1 MASLHAWIK
10 AARLR
15 TLPLALASIGMG
27 GAVAF
32 RFPGFNTTA
41 VLMAALTTLLLQI
54 LSNFANDYGD
64 AKNGLDN
71 EGRLGPKRMVQSGKI
86 NRKEMKLAIQILS
99 ILSLISGLW
108 LIFGAAGLKNTT
120 AVFFVLLGLTSIA
133 AAIKYTVGR
142 NPYGYIGLGDLF
154 VFLFFGLTG
163 VAGTFYLSAPFF
175 DPLVLLPA
183 SALGLFSTAVLNLN
197 NMRDLD
203 HDKLNGK
210 KTLAVSLGYG
220 YARKYHIFLITLS
233 FAMLSAYNL
242 LSGLTGLSWLFL
254 LTAPLF
260 AIDIVKIMKTNNK
273 AELDPYLKK
282 LALKTLLLTLLF
294 AIGIN
299 L

>member
-32 RFPGFNTTA
+32 RYPGVNTTA
-41 VLMAALTTLLLQI
+41 VLVAALTTLLLQI

-64 AKNGLDN
+64 AKTGLDN
-71 EGRLGPKRMVQSGKI
+71 EGRLGPRRMVQSGHI
-86 NRKEMKLAIQILS
+86 SRKEMKLAIQLMS
-99 ILSLISGLW
+99 LLSLISGLW
-108 LIFGAAGLKNTT
+108 LIFGVAGLKNST
-120 AVFFVLLGLTSIA
+120 AVIFVLLGLLSIA

-142 NPYGYIGLGDLF
+142 NPYGYVGLGDLF
-154 VFLFFGLTG
+154 VFLFFGVTG
-163 VAGTFYLSAPFF
+163 VAGTFYLAAPGF

-183 SALGLFSTAVLNLN
+183 SSLGFLSTAVLNLN

-220 YARKYHIFLITLS
+220 YARKYHIILIALS
-233 FAMLSAYNL
+233 FLLLSAYNL
-242 LSGLTGLSWLFL
+242 LSGLTGMSWLFL
-254 LTAPLF
+254 LTVPLF
-260 AIDIVKIMKTNNK
+260 AIDLVKIMKTNNK
-273 AELDPYLKK
+273 ADLDPFLKK

-294 AIGIN
+294 ATGIN